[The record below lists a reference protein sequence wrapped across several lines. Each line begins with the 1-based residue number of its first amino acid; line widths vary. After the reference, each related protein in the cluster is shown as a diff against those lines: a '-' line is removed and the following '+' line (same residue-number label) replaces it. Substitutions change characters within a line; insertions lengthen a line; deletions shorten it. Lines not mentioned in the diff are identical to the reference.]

1 MLENQGNF
9 PAPRGSSKKEQS
21 MIMTKTL
28 LLSSAVAI
36 ALAGSL
42 NAQIKTPAPSPYS
55 EVKQTVGIT
64 EFTIKYSR
72 PGMKDRAIYGGLV
85 PYGEVWRTGANA
97 TTKIAFDTEID
108 FGGTIVPAGE
118 YVLFTIPGEAEW
130 TVIIYGDTE
139 IANAGLYDQSKDVA
153 RVMVAPAV
161 LNERA
166 ENFTI
171 GFDFLRDDSA
181 NLNMDWANT
190 RVSVPVK
197 LNTAALSMATIDA
210 AIGNMESWTA
220 RDYASAADAYAANGK
235 DLATATEWMGKAASM
250 NESAFWWQHRY
261 AKMLADQGNKEAAIA
276 AAEKSLATAKA
287 APGGDSGYIKLN
299 EDLLAT
305 LK

>member
-1 MLENQGNF
+1 MTMTRSMLL
-9 PAPRGSSKKEQS
+9 AA
-21 MIMTKTL
+21 
-28 LLSSAVAI
+28 AVAI
-36 ALAGSL
+36 TLTSSL
-42 NAQIKTPAPSPYS
+42 YAQIKTPAPSPYS

-72 PGMKDRAIYGGLV
+72 PGVKDRAIYGGLV

-97 TTKIAFDTEID
+97 TTKIAFDTEVD
-108 FGGTIVPAGE
+108 FGGTVVPAGE
-118 YVLFTIPGEAEW
+118 YVLFTIPGENEW
-130 TVIIYGDTE
+130 TVILYGDTSV
-139 IANAGLYDQSKDVA
+139 ANAGLYDQSKDAA
-153 RVMVAPAV
+153 RVTVAPVALNDAV
-161 LNERA
+161 

-181 NLNMDWANT
+181 NLNVDWANT

-210 AIGNMESWTA
+210 AMGSMESWTA

-235 DLATATEWMGKAASM
+235 DLATATEWMGKAAAM
-250 NESAFWWQHRY
+250 NENAFWWQHRY
-261 AKMLADQGNKEAAIA
+261 AKMLADQGDKEAAIA

-287 APGGDSGYIKLN
+287 APGGDSGYIKMN